1 MDNPNMKFSIIK
13 QHLPQFSD
21 IPKKIE
27 ERLAIE
33 GKYQKYIS
41 IQNKEIKSFLKDVE
55 ISIPEDI
62 DFYSLK
68 FLSNE
73 ARERLTR
80 LRPPNIVLFT

>member
-13 QHLPQFSD
+13 QHLAQFSD
-21 IPKKIE
+21 IPKRIE

-62 DFYSLK
+62 DFDSLK